1 MLGSMTGPGG
11 GRLLA
16 SYRMPSLYLVPIFI
30 VLPVLA
36 IGGVMMIVSAVQDQE
51 APPLVFTLLWIAA
64 VSWIAYGLLFRLS
77 HRIDLYEDALYWR
90 APMRHGRLDLHRLV
104 AVRPGRLDWGRAVFE
119 STDDRT
125 VVTRVERGFAP
136 FAAAVQAAAPH
147 ARVSVGRYARI
158 VERLPGFSRFRSG
171 DQK

>member
-1 MLGSMTGPGG
+1 MTGYGS
-11 GRLLA
+11 RMLA
-16 SYRMPSLYLVPIFI
+16 SYRMPSLYRVPIFV
-30 VLPVLA
+30 VLPVFAMGA
-36 IGGVMMIVSAVQDQE
+36 IVMIVGDLRYHE
-51 APPLVFTLLWIAA
+51 GPPVVFTLLWIAA
-64 VSWIAYGLLFRLS
+64 VSWIAYGLLFRVCD
-77 HRIDLYEDALYWR
+77 RIDLYEDALYWW

-104 AVRPGRLDWGRAVFE
+104 AVRPGRLGWGRAVFE

-125 VVTRVERGFAP
+125 IETRVERGFAP

-147 ARVSVGRYARI
+147 ASVSVGRYARI